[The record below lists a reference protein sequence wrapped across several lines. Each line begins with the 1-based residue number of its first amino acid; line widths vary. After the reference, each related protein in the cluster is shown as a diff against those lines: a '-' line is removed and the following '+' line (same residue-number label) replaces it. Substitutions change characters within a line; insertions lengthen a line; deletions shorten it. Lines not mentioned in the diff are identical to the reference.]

1 MDPRDAFLER
11 AKGGGIVPV
20 VREVVTDADTPVAA
34 FAKIARPPFAFLLE
48 SLVGGE
54 RWARYTFLGTE
65 PREAWRYRGQQVD
78 RWTPAAGWEKAGE
91 TADPVAHLADRMR
104 ALPSVALPGLP
115 RFMGGAVG
123 FLGYDV
129 VRSIERLPRGPT
141 DTLGVPDAVVM
152 IADSLVILDNVFG
165 RAIVVANV
173 EVPAKSSP
181 AQRLRLYDVAQE
193 RLDTLIGR
201 LSGPHQLAP
210 LALDDDGLALRPPPR
225 SKYPRAAFERDVA
238 KIREYIAAGDV
249 FQAVLSRRQVVPGAV
264 EPLRLYRYLRALN
277 PAPYLFYLTL
287 DDVTLVGS
295 SPEVLVR
302 VEGNE
307 VTVRPI
313 AGTRPRG
320 ASPEEDEALATSLR
334 GDAKELAEHRMLVD
348 LGRND
353 VGRVAEY
360 GTVRVTES
368 LQIERYSHVQH
379 LVSEVRGRL
388 KDGYDARDE
397 YGYGHRDSLRGR
409 AQGSGCRAGGRG
421 DRRRLRAGARVRG
434 NRSEGTGC
442 ATGARAG
449 QSRRLASGPVY
460 KLLSTSGEQSIDLQ
474 LGRKL
479 VVGRAVTS
487 DVPIYDP
494 TISRR
499 HAEVVLTE
507 SGVRVTDLGSSNGT
521 FLNGAKITEA
531 EAGANDVVTFG
542 KVAFRVKE
550 VTAPLPPPNSR
561 APSPAA
567 KAVSPAARSSG
578 SCPSAVASRRSSST
592 SRKGRRTSRCAARVR
607 RSGARKSCRC
617 CWRYRRS
624 CRSSRSSTACSTRW
638 WISRSRS

>member
-11 AKGGGIVPV
+11 AKSGGIVPV
-20 VREVVTDADTPVAA
+20 IREVITDADTPVAA

-65 PREAWRYRGQQVD
+65 PREVWRYRGQEIE
-78 RWTPAAGWEKAGE
+78 RWTPASSWEPAGQ
-91 TADPVAHLADRMR
+91 TTDPITHLADRMR

-123 FLGYDV
+123 YLGYDV
-129 VRSIERLPRGPT
+129 VRSIERLPPGPT

-173 EVPAKSSP
+173 EVPAKASP
-181 AQRLRLYDVAQE
+181 AQRLRLYDTAQE

-201 LSGPHQLAP
+201 LSGTHQLAP
-210 LALDDDGLALRPPPR
+210 LALEDDGRRGARGALRPQ
-225 SKYPRAAFERDVA
+225 SKYTRAAFERDVA

-264 EPLRLYRYLRALN
+264 DPLRLYRYLRALN

-320 ASPEEDEALATSLR
+320 ATPAEDEALATSLR
-334 GDAKELAEHRMLVD
+334 QDAKELAEHRMLVD

-353 VGRVAEY
+353 VGRVAQY

-379 LVSEVRGRL
+379 LVSEVRGQL
-388 KDGYDARDE
+388 KDGYDALDV
-397 YGYGHRDSLRGR
+397 
-409 AQGSGCRAGGRG
+409 
-421 DRRRLRAGARVRG
+421 LRACFPAGTVSGAPKVRAMEIIDELEPERRG
-434 NRSEGTGC
+434 PYAGAVGYVGWGAASMDTAIAIRS
-442 ATGARAG
+442 ALVLKDQVVVQAGAGIVADSEPAR
-449 QSRRLASGPVY
+449 
-460 KLLSTSGEQSIDLQ
+460 EF
-474 LGRKL
+474 
-479 VVGRAVTS
+479 
-487 DVPIYDP
+487 
-494 TISRR
+494 
-499 HAEVVLTE
+499 AE
-507 SGVRVTDLGSSNGT
+507 
-521 FLNGAKITEA
+521 TEA
-531 EAGANDVVTFG
+531 KAQAV
-542 KVAFRVKE
+542 
-550 VTAPLPPPNSR
+550 LR
-561 APSPAA
+561 ALALA
-567 KAVSPAARSSG
+567 KAG
-578 SCPSAVASRRSSST
+578 D
-592 SRKGRRTSRCAARVR
+592 
-607 RSGARKSCRC
+607 
-617 CWRYRRS
+617 
-624 CRSSRSSTACSTRW
+624 
-638 WISRSRS
+638 